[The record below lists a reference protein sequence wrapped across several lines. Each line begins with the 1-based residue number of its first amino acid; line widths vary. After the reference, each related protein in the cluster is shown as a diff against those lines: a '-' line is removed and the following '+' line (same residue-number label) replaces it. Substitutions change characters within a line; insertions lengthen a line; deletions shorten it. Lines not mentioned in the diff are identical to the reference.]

1 MTTIDL
7 FTGFLGAGKTT
18 FIKEYTKRLTEIGQS
33 FCVIENEYGAAGVD
47 GTDLENSNITVLE
60 LSGGCICCSLKV
72 GFHDAILQLAETFD
86 RIIVEPSGIFSPADF
101 FEVINSPK
109 ISQKCEMGLT
119 AIVCDVHMINLDGR
133 ALDIFRQE
141 LNVAGVIIISK
152 TQNATPDELAACLE
166 FISENLTHNL
176 DVPILTD
183 DWKDYTPKEFE
194 IISRAKHAYY
204 DKSLS
209 GRDHSTIFSGTSLR
223 PKREYDEKE
232 LRHILHN
239 VRENSD
245 GNILRMKGFLDSY
258 CGKSFH
264 VNCTARDIEIKKLP
278 RKLSSMINVIGTGF
292 DRKKLRHLIEG

>member
-18 FIKEYTKRLTEIGQS
+18 FIKEYTKWLAETGFS

-47 GTDLENSNITVLE
+47 GTDLENSNIKVLE

-101 FEVINSPK
+101 FDVVYSPK
-109 ISQKCEMGLT
+109 VSEKCEMGLA
-119 AIVCDVHMINLDGR
+119 AIVCDVHMTNLDGR
-133 ALDIFRQE
+133 ALEVFRQE
-141 LNVAGVIIISK
+141 LNVAGIIIVSK
-152 TQNATPDELAACLE
+152 TQNATPDELATCME
-166 FISENLTHNL
+166 FISENITHDL

-194 IISRAKHAYY
+194 IISRAKPAYY
-204 DKSLS
+204 DKSLT
-209 GRDHSTIFSGTSLR
+209 GQDHSTLFSGASLR

-232 LRHILHN
+232 LRHILLN
-239 VRENSD
+239 SRENC
-245 GNILRMKGFLDSY
+245 GGEILRMKGFLNSN

-278 RKLSSMINVIGTGF
+278 KKLPSMINIIGRGF
-292 DRKKLRHLIEG
+292 DRKKLKNLIEE